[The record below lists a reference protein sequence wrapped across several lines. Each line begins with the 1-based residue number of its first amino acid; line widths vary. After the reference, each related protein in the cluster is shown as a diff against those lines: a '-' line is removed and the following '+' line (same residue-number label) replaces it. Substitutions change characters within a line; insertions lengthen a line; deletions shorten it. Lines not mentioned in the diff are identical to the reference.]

1 MTLKMEALLN
11 SRLLQPAHT
20 SSSNQGQLKAEWQ
33 FSVHANEADRKPLI
47 TLVTSSEETPD

>member
-11 SRLLQPAHT
+11 GRLLQPSHT

-33 FSVHANEADRKPLI
+33 SSVHANEADRKPLI